1 MPRLSRYE
9 TVRSG
14 IWLDPWGRPEYNSA
28 MIRQCLRLMAALLIT
43 VTAACGSDTPTAPA
57 PAPLPSFDGFFDFT
71 DTATVDGRLRQW
83 IVHLPVTYDHDTR
96 LPLVLAFHGAGES
109 AQGMQSGTGLDGT
122 ANARGFVTVYPRATS
137 LWAEG
142 CDCTT
147 AEEQGVDDV
156 GFVRFLI
163 DDLAQNYAIDTERVY
178 AAGFSQ
184 GGAFTERL
192 ACELNSP
199 VAGIA
204 VVGMTM
210 RRGLV
215 ELCAVPIALGLSIPA
230 LLMHGTEDNSVPA
243 DGSGDGPGAVL
254 PLTEATD
261 VLLALNQCSGAPA
274 VTFEPA
280 DPEPLPRFRREI
292 YSDCADGGRVE
303 VDIVEGGG
311 HEWPSPARNVNE
323 LEANRLIADFFGL

>member
-1 MPRLSRYE
+1 MAPG
-9 TVRSG
+9 G
-14 IWLDPWGRPEYNSA
+14 IWLDPWGRGEYYSA
-28 MIRQCLRLMAALLIT
+28 MIRTCLRLAIAALAAAGT
-43 VTAACGSDTPTAPA
+43 VSCGSDTPTAPA
-57 PAPLPSFDGFFDFT
+57 PAPLPSFDGIFDFT
-71 DTATVDGRLRQW
+71 DTATVDGRVREW
-83 IVHLPVTYDHDTR
+83 IVHLPTTYDHDTR

-109 AQGMQSGTGLDGT
+109 AQGMQFGTGLDGT
-122 ANARGFVTVYPRATS
+122 ANARRFVTVYPRATS

-142 CDCTT
+142 CNCTT

-163 DDLAQNYAIDTERVY
+163 RRLAEDYAIDTERVY

-184 GGAFTERL
+184 GGAFIERL

-210 RRGLV
+210 RRGLL

-230 LLMHGTEDNSVPA
+230 LLMHGTEDNSVSA
-243 DGSGDGPGAVL
+243 DGSGSQFSLA
-254 PLTEATD
+254 EATE
-261 VLLALNQCSGAPA
+261 VLLELNECSGPPV
-274 VTFEPA
+274 VTFEA
-280 DPEPLPRFRREI
+280 IDTESLPRFRREV
-292 YSDCADGGRVE
+292 YSDCAEDGRVE
-303 VDIVEGGG
+303 LDVVEGGG
-311 HEWPSPARNVNE
+311 HEWPSPARNVNG

>member
-1 MPRLSRYE
+1 
-9 TVRSG
+9 VR
-14 IWLDPWGRPEYNSA
+14 E
-28 MIRQCLRLMAALLIT
+28 
-43 VTAACGSDTPTAPA
+43 
-57 PAPLPSFDGFFDFT
+57 
-71 DTATVDGRLRQW
+71 W
-83 IVHLPVTYDHDTR
+83 IVHLPAAYDHDTR

-109 AQGMQSGTGLDGT
+109 AQGMQFGTGLDGT
-122 ANARGFVTVYPRATS
+122 ANTRGFVAVYPRATS

-156 GFVRFLI
+156 AFVRFLI
-163 DDLAQNYAIDTERVY
+163 RHLAENYAIDTDRVY

-184 GGAFTERL
+184 GGAFAERL

-199 VAGIA
+199 VAAIA

-210 RRGLV
+210 RRALL
-215 ELCAVPIALGLSIPA
+215 ELCAVPMALGLSIPA
-230 LLMHGTEDNSVPA
+230 LLMHGTEDTSVPA
-243 DGSGDGPGAVL
+243 EGSDSQFSLAE
-254 PLTEATD
+254 TTD
-261 VLLALNQCSGAPA
+261 VLLGLNQCLGVPA

-292 YSDCADGGRVE
+292 YSDCADDGRVE
-303 VDIVEGGG
+303 VDVVEGGG
-311 HEWPSPARNVNE
+311 HEWPAPERNVNG